1 MTTFIGRLQQ
11 IGIGKESA
19 AGTPVAPT
27 FWLPKNSGQLVAD
40 PTTMEDD
47 AGYGGI
53 EKTREIS
60 VTKNMTKVDLNFVPR
75 AKFFGNILN
84 ALYGQSWPTVKIPIP
99 GSVTGTFVVGE
110 TVTES
115 TSSAVGVIR
124 RDDSTDGSAKALY
137 LSVTSGTF
145 TGGQTLTGGTSGATA
160 TGGTIES
167 PSALRHHIFR
177 TLQTNNHPAYTLASY
192 DPDTQERASYC
203 LLDTLDVEIVAGDY
217 IRCTSSWKG
226 KKITST
232 SGLTPSYPEE
242 DAFLAKHCTVKLA
255 TAFTGLTA
263 ASAISLRRIKLS
275 FKKNV
280 LDYQGVGSDDLD
292 SLHNGEFEVSGDM
305 DLKYDAVTYRD
316 YVINGSKRAMRV
328 TIANTD
334 ATTIGSGTKPTL
346 QFDFAMLGFTEFDRT
361 AENGQISEQTIGF
374 KPQYS
379 ATRGNYHEA
388 LLINSQI
395 TGYNA

>member
-11 IGIGKESA
+11 IGIGKEGTP
-19 AGTPVAPT
+19 GTPVAPT

-60 VTKNMTKVDLNFVPR
+60 VVKNMTKIDLSFVPR

-84 ALYGQSWPTVKIPIP
+84 ALYGQSWPTVRIPIP
-99 GSVTGTFVVGE
+99 GSVTGTFLVGE
-110 TVTES
+110 TVTETS
-115 TSSAVGVIR
+115 SSAVGVIR
-124 RDDSTDGSAKALY
+124 RDDSADGTTKALY

-177 TLQTNNHPAYTLASY
+177 TLQTNNHPAYTIASY

-232 SGLTPSYPEE
+232 SALTPSYPEE
-242 DAFLAKHCTVKLA
+242 DAFLAKHCTVQLA
-255 TAFTGLTA
+255 TTFAGLTA
-263 ASAISLRRIKLS
+263 ATPIVVKRIKLS
-275 FKKNV
+275 FKKN
-280 LDYQGVGSDDLD
+280 LMDYQGVGSDDVD
-292 SLHNGEFEVSGDM
+292 SIHNGEFEVTGDM

-316 YVINGSKRAMRV
+316 YVINGSKRAMRLKV
-328 TIANTD
+328 VNSD
-334 ATTIGSGTKPTL
+334 ATTIGSGTKPTY
-346 QFDFAMLGFTEFDRT
+346 QQDFAMLGFTEFDRT
-361 AENGQISEQTIGF
+361 SENGQISEQTIGF
-374 KPQYS
+374 KPQFN
-379 ATRGNYHEA
+379 ALRGLAHEA
-388 LLINSQI
+388 MLVNAQI

>member
-19 AGTPVAPT
+19 AGTPVAPS
-27 FWLPKNSGQLVAD
+27 FWLPKNSGQLITD

-60 VTKNMTKVDLNFVPR
+60 ITKNMTKVDLNFVPR
-75 AKFFGNILN
+75 VNFFGNILL
-84 ALYGQSWPTVKIPIP
+84 ALYGQGWNTIKFPLSGIS
-99 GSVTGTFVVGE
+99 GDFVVGE
-110 TVTES
+110 SVTES
-115 TSSAVGVIR
+115 TSSAVGVVR
-124 RDDSTDGSAKALY
+124 RNDQDDGEEPALY

-177 TLQTNNHPAYTLASY
+177 TLQSNNHPAFTIASH
-192 DPDTQERASYC
+192 DPNTQERASYC
-203 LLDTLDVEIVAGDY
+203 LLDSLDVEIVAGDY

-226 KKITST
+226 KKVTST

-242 DAFLAKHCTVKLA
+242 EAFLAKHCTVTLGDA
-255 TAFTGLTA
+255 VEDLSGETAIA
-263 ASAISLRRIKLS
+263 VRRIKLS

-280 LDYQGVGSDDLD
+280 LDYQGVGTDDID

-305 DLKYDAVTYRD
+305 DLKYDSTTYRG
-316 YVINGSKRAMRV
+316 YVVNGTKKAMRLAV
-328 TIANTD
+328 INTD
-334 ATTIGSGTKPTL
+334 AATLGSATKPTL
-346 QFDFAMLGFTEFDRT
+346 QFDFSKLGFTEFDRT
-361 AENGQISEQTIGF
+361 SENGVISEQTIGF

-388 LLINSQI
+388 MLVNSKV
-395 TGYNA
+395 TAY

>member
-11 IGIGKESA
+11 IGIAKESES
-19 AGTPVAPT
+19 GTPVAPT

-60 VTKNMTKVDLNFVPR
+60 IVKNMTKVDLNFVPR
-75 AKFFGNILN
+75 AVFFGHILN
-84 ALYGQSWPTVKIPIP
+84 ALYGQSWPTVRIPIP

-124 RDDSTDGSAKALY
+124 RNDSTDGTTKALY
-137 LSVTSGTF
+137 LSVTSGVF

-167 PSALRHHIFR
+167 QTALRHHIFR
-177 TLQTNNHPAYTLASY
+177 TLQTNNHPAYTLSSY
-192 DPDTQERASYC
+192 DPDTQEQAAYC

-255 TAFTGLTA
+255 DTVDALTA
-263 ASAISLRRIKLS
+263 ATAITVRRIKLS

-280 LDYQGVGSDDLD
+280 MDYQGVGSDDLD

-305 DLKYDAVTYRD
+305 DLKYDATTYRD
-316 YVINGSKRAMRV
+316 YVTGGTKKAMRLSV
-328 TIANTD
+328 VNTD
-334 ATTIGSGTKPTL
+334 ADTIGSGTKPTF
-346 QFDFAMLGFTEFDRT
+346 QQDFSLLGFTEFDRT
-361 AENGQISEQTIGF
+361 SDNGQISEQTIGF

-379 ATRGNYHEA
+379 ADRGTYHEA
-388 LLINSQI
+388 MLVN
-395 TGYNA
+395 TKVTAY

>member
-11 IGIGKESA
+11 IGIAKESS
-19 AGTPVAPT
+19 AGTPVAPA
-27 FWLPKNSGQLVAD
+27 FWLPKNSGQLISD

-75 AKFFGNILN
+75 AVFFGHILN
-84 ALYGQSWPTVKIPIP
+84 ALYGQSWPTVRIPIP
-99 GSVTGTFVVGE
+99 GAVTGTFVVGE

-124 RDDSTDGSAKALY
+124 RNDSTDGTTKALY

-145 TGGQTLTGGTSGATA
+145 TGGQTLTGSTSGATA

-177 TLQTNNHPAYTLASY
+177 TLQSNNHPAYTLSSY
-192 DPDTQERASYC
+192 DPDTQEQASYC
-203 LLDTLDVEIVAGDY
+203 LLDSLDVEIVAGDY

-226 KKITST
+226 KKVTST
-232 SGLTPSYPEE
+232 SALTPSYPEE
-242 DAFLAKHCTVKLA
+242 AAFLAKFCTVKLA
-255 TAFTGLTA
+255 DTVPALTA
-263 ASAISLRRIKLS
+263 ASAITLRRIKLS

-280 LDYQGVGSDDLD
+280 MDYQGVGSDDID
-292 SLHNGEFEVSGDM
+292 SVHNGEFEVSGDM
-305 DLKYDAVTYRD
+305 DLKYDSTTYRD
-316 YVINGSKRAMRV
+316 YVVNGTKKAMRI
-328 TIANTD
+328 TIINTD
-334 ATTIGSGTKPTL
+334 ATTLGSGTKPTL
-346 QFDFAMLGFTEFDRT
+346 QWDLAKLGFTEFDRT
-361 AENGQISEQTIGF
+361 SENGQISEQTVGF

-379 ATRGNYHEA
+379 ADRGTYHEA
-388 LLINSQI
+388 MLVNEQV